1 MSQCVYVCVCVACA
15 SDSEETRAKDGLT
28 RRRTS
33 IDTQTNTH
41 PLTSSFTPSL
51 LHPDTH
57 SFTPLTPSLTPLT
70 HIHDKHR
77 LPRVLRAAA
86 AAKRSGRIF
95 IALDALNQLHD
106 TPFPWLP
113 GGTVHKSVANSGGRG
128 KLCVCVCLSV
138 CVCVCLCVCLC
149 VFVCLC
155 LSVCVRVSVSA
166 PLSLSPSLSTSLTH
180 LLTLPSQT
188 LPDSGGC
195 RRLCHGTSQ
204 SSPRRCRA
212 RARRRCRRGAHHASK
227 VGHRGSGWDERVCH
241 TRIHTHTMHTHTHTP
256 CTHTQSLTYSHTYT
270 PAWTP
275 ASFPNNSSAHERRG
289 EEGVSC

>member
-1 MSQCVYVCVCVACA
+1 MYVCVCVACA

-138 CVCVCLCVCLC
+138 CVCVFVC
-149 VFVCLC
+149 VFVC
-155 LSVCVRVSVSA
+155 VCVSVFVCVCACVCICAS
-166 PLSLSPSLSTSLTH
+166 LSLSISLNLSHSSSHPPLQNSPRLGWLPSSVPRNVTIIAS
-180 LLTLPSQT
+180 TLPCACKETMQAW
-188 LPDSGGC
+188 
-195 RRLCHGTSQ
+195 GTPCFEGWAQGVGMGRESV
-204 SSPRRCRA
+204 SHTHTHT
-212 RARRRCRRGAHHASK
+212 HHA
-227 VGHRGSGWDERVCH
+227 H
-241 TRIHTHTMHTHTHTP
+241 TYTHTMHTHTITHLLTHIHTCMDTCLVP
-256 CTHTQSLTYSHTYT
+256 QQQFRS
-270 PAWTP
+270 
-275 ASFPNNSSAHERRG
+275 
-289 EEGVSC
+289 